1 MDETGQAARLNQ
13 FFRIARLLAGKV
25 EFGPAIRAVRD
36 EVARIVPHDHLDVCI
51 VGDDG
56 RLHTAYES
64 GIDTIWGRMA
74 PTPVT
79 ESPICPLLTGATD
92 HMLAAD
98 ACNDPRFDPANT
110 HHRPIWDHDLRSRIH
125 LPMQAHGDI
134 IGALS
139 ISSHA
144 PDRYGAADVR
154 NARYI
159 AEILSPYFYALRAA
173 EQARHAAVTE
183 AESRARE
190 EGLRL
195 GALRLTEA
203 LEEERQRIGMDLH
216 DQTLAD
222 LTRIARSLDRLRE
235 GGNPIDP
242 EALTAPATSLHEAMA
257 ALRQIIEAAK
267 PSVLHL
273 FGLVQAIENQLER
286 AIRDSGQ
293 PIRGLLTDRTRDALD
308 TLDPA
313 VAVALLRIVQEA
325 VNNAIHHAG
334 ASEIRIDLAR
344 GAGGRGQIVLS
355 VEDDGTGWRR
365 RGSDAGREGL
375 REGAHEGAR
384 GGTGIGNM
392 RTRARLISARFAIG
406 PGAGGRG
413 TRVTLTLPLGE
424 TAATPPRLAKALP

>member
-1 MDETGQAARLNQ
+1 MAETGQAARLNQ
-13 FFRIARLLAGKV
+13 FFRIARLLAGKI

-79 ESPICPLLTGATD
+79 ESPICPLLTGETD
-92 HMLAAD
+92 HMLARD
-98 ACNDPRFDPANT
+98 ACNDPRFDPASPY
-110 HHRPIWDHDLRSRIH
+110 HRPIWDHDLHSRIH
-125 LPMQAHGDI
+125 LPMQAHGEI

-139 ISSHA
+139 ISSHK
-144 PDRYGAADVR
+144 PGRYGPADVR

-222 LTRIARSLDRLRE
+222 LTRITRSLDRLRE
-235 GGNPIDP
+235 SGEAVDP
-242 EALTAPATSLHEAMA
+242 QALAAPVASLHEAMA

-273 FGLVQAIENQLER
+273 FGLVQAIENHLDR

-293 PIRGLLTDRTRDALD
+293 PIRSLLTDRTRDALD
-308 TLDPA
+308 ALDPA
-313 VAVALLRIVQEA
+313 VSVALLRIVQEA
-325 VNNAIHHAG
+325 VNNAVSHAG
-334 ASEIRIDLAR
+334 ASEIRIDLAPAPATT
-344 GAGGRGQIVLS
+344 AGRAQIVLS
-355 VEDDGTGWRR
+355 VEDDGIGWRR
-365 RGSDAGREGL
+365 RGGEARAGDAS
-375 REGAHEGAR
+375 
-384 GGTGIGNM
+384 GGSGIDNM

-413 TRVTLTLPLGE
+413 TRVALTLPPGE
-424 TAATPPRLAKALP
+424 AAAAPAPLARALP

>member
-1 MDETGQAARLNQ
+1 MARPRADEAGHAARLNQ
-13 FFRIARLLAGKV
+13 FLHIARLLAGKT

-36 EVARIVPHDHLDVCI
+36 EVARIVPHDHMDVCI
-51 VGDDG
+51 VRADG

-64 GIDTIWGRMA
+64 GIDTSWGTMA

-79 ESPICPLLTGATD
+79 ESPIWPLLAGEND
-92 HMLAAD
+92 HMLAED
-98 ACNDPRFDPANT
+98 ACSDPRFDPENP
-110 HHRPIWDHDLRSRIH
+110 HHRPIWDHELRSRIH
-125 LPMQAHGDI
+125 LPMQAHGEV

-139 ISSHA
+139 ISSHQA
-144 PDRYGAADVR
+144 GRYGPGDVR

-159 AEILSPYFYALRAA
+159 AEIIAPYFYALHAA
-173 EQARHAAVTE
+173 EEARLAAVTE
-183 AESRARE
+183 AEARARE

-222 LTRIARSLDRLRE
+222 LTRIVRSLDRLRE
-235 GGNPIDP
+235 GGGPVDP
-242 EALTAPATSLHEAMA
+242 DALAVPVQGLHEAMA

-273 FGLVQAIENQLER
+273 FGLVHAIENHLDR

-293 PIRGLLTDRTRDALD
+293 PIRSLLADRTKGALDALD
-308 TLDPA
+308 LA

-325 VNNAIHHAG
+325 VNNAVHHSG
-334 ASEIRIDLAR
+334 ASEIRVDLVH
-344 GAGGRGQIVLS
+344 GGQGSGQIVLS
-355 VEDDGTGWRR
+355 VEDDGIGWRR
-365 RGSDAGREGL
+365 RRGE
-375 REGAHEGAR
+375 AR
-384 GGTGIGNM
+384 GGNGIGNM
-392 RTRARLISARFAIG
+392 RTRARLIDARFAIG

-413 TRVTLTLPLGE
+413 TRVSVTLPTALSE
-424 TAATPPRLAKALP
+424 AATPAARHEWAMP